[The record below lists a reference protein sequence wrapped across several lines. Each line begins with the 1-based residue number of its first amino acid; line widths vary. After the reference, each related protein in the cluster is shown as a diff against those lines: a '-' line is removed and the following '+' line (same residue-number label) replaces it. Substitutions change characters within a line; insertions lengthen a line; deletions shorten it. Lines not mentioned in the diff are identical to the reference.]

1 MSMQAEIIISLLI
14 CIKAGNIKQGILACR
29 TVGAE
34 TMNEIVDMEKTTESQ
49 ESLHIVEF
57 PHDGVKAY
65 YITAHT
71 TEENMLGVFDKVSAE
86 MAACDAKIA
95 FQYLFGGRQFYPKA
109 VSAIKKLDWPLTL
122 LHGDACSGSTIT
134 GTQFIALSGA
144 ELHPVMDGERKVGNW
159 YDTEDARYCLLG
171 DIRADDLTLG
181 REDQARAVFEKMEA
195 LLQQADMEFTDIAR
209 TWIYLN
215 NLLEWYDE
223 FNAVRT
229 QFFKERGTFEKMVPA
244 STGIG
249 AGTAAGEEMVCA
261 LLAVKPKHDGVKVFA
276 VPSPLQCP
284 ALDYKSSFARAVEI
298 DQPGSRLLT
307 ISGTASIEPGG
318 ETVHVGN
325 TEKQVELTM
334 DVVHAILTSRGMD
347 WSDTAR
353 AIAYFKDDSEA
364 WLLEQYCLENNL
376 PELPVAISHADVC
389 RHDLLFEIELDA
401 VKAD

>member
-1 MSMQAEIIISLLI
+1 MKDRE
-14 CIKAGNIKQGILACR
+14 
-29 TVGAE
+29 
-34 TMNEIVDMEKTTESQ
+34 DMEESIVNPTD
-49 ESLHIVEF
+49 SLQIVEF

-65 YITAHT
+65 FTTAQA
-71 TEENMLGVFDKVSAE
+71 TESTMHAVFDRVSAE
-86 MAACDAKIA
+86 MAARGAKIA
-95 FQYLFGGRQFYPKA
+95 FQYLFGGRQFYPQA
-109 VSAIKKLDWPLTL
+109 VSAIKQLDWPLTL

-134 GTQFIALSGA
+134 GTQFIAISGT
-144 ELHPVMDGERKVGNW
+144 ELHPVMDGDRKVGNW

-181 REDQARAVFEKMEA
+181 REEQALAVFEKMEA
-195 LLQQADMEFTDIAR
+195 LLKQADMEFTDIAR

-223 FNAVRT
+223 FNVVRT

-249 AGTAAGEEMVCA
+249 AGSAAGEEMVCA
-261 LLAVKPKHDGVKVFA
+261 LWAVKPKDDKVKIFA

-284 ALDYKSSFARAVEI
+284 AVDYKSSFARAVEV

-318 ETVHVGN
+318 KTVHLDD
-325 TEKQVELTM
+325 TEKQIKLTM
-334 DVVHAILTSRGMD
+334 EVVHAILESRDMD
-347 WSDTAR
+347 WKDTCR
-353 AIAYFKDDSEA
+353 AIAYFKDADEA
-364 WLLEQYCLENNL
+364 HLLEKYCVENNL
-376 PELPVAISHADVC
+376 PDLPVAISHADVC

>member
-1 MSMQAEIIISLLI
+1 MQ
-14 CIKAGNIKQGILACR
+14 
-29 TVGAE
+29 E
-34 TMNEIVDMEKTTESQ
+34 TMLNPTH
-49 ESLHIVEF
+49 SLQTVEF

-65 YITAHT
+65 FITAQT
-71 TEENMLGVFDKVSAE
+71 TEENMQEVFDRVSDQMAE
-86 MAACDAKIA
+86 RDATIA

-109 VSAIKKLDWPLTL
+109 VSAVKKLDWPLTL
-122 LHGDACSGSTIT
+122 LHGDACSGTTVT
-134 GTQFIALSGA
+134 GTQFIALAGA
-144 ELHPVMDGERKVGNW
+144 ELNPIMDGDRLVGNW
-159 YDTEDARYCLLG
+159 YDTDDARYCLLG

-181 REDQARAVFEKMEA
+181 REEQAQKVFEKMED

-209 TWIYLN
+209 TWLYLN

-229 QFFKERGTFEKMVPA
+229 RFFKKHGTFDKMVPA

-249 AGTAAGEEMVCA
+249 AGSAAGEEIVCA

-318 ETVHVGN
+318 DTVHIGD
-325 TEKQVELTM
+325 TEKQIELTM
-334 DVVHAILTSRGMD
+334 DVVHEILKSRDMSWADTS
-347 WSDTAR
+347 R
-353 AIAYFKDDSEA
+353 AIAYFKDDREA
-364 WLLEQYCLENNL
+364 YLLEQYCIKNNL

-401 VKAD
+401 VKAN

>member
-1 MSMQAEIIISLLI
+1 MKGSDNGSVKTQENGMFTAFKTKLAASRKGNTNENLIMEESII
-14 CIKAGNIKQGILACR
+14 NP
-29 TVGAE
+29 TE
-34 TMNEIVDMEKTTESQ
+34 TLQ
-49 ESLHIVEF
+49 IVEF
-57 PHDGVKAY
+57 PHDGVKSY
-65 YITAHT
+65 FITAQAS
-71 TEENMLGVFDKVSAE
+71 EDSMQDVFDRVSAE

-144 ELHPVMDGERKVGNW
+144 ELNPVMDGDRKVGNW

-171 DIRADDLTLG
+171 DIRADDLSLS
-181 REDQARAVFEKMEA
+181 REAQAQAVFEKMEA
-195 LLQQADMEFTDIAR
+195 LLKQADMEFTDIAR
-209 TWIYLN
+209 TWLYLN
-215 NLLEWYDE
+215 DLLEWYDE
-223 FNAVRT
+223 FNVVRT
-229 QFFKERGTFEKMVPA
+229 KFFRERGTFDKMVPA

-249 AGTAAGEEMVCA
+249 AGSAAGEAIVCA

-318 ETVHVGN
+318 QTVHIGD
-325 TEKQVELTM
+325 TGKQIKLTM
-334 DVVHAILTSRGMD
+334 EVVHAILQSRDMD
-347 WSDTAR
+347 WENTSR
-353 AIAYFKDDSEA
+353 AIAYFKNIDEA
-364 WLLEQYCLENNL
+364 PLLEKYCIENNL

-401 VKAD
+401 VKVN

>member
-1 MSMQAEIIISLLI
+1 MFTALKPEKSSPTKGYSEIL
-14 CIKAGNIKQGILACR
+14 
-29 TVGAE
+29 
-34 TMNEIVDMEKTTESQ
+34 DMEESIINPTN
-49 ESLHIVEF
+49 SLQIVEF

-65 YITAHT
+65 YITAQA
-71 TEENMLGVFDKVSAE
+71 TEDNMHEVFDHVAAE
-86 MAACDAKIA
+86 MAERNAKIA
-95 FQYLFGGRQFYPKA
+95 FQYLFGGRKFYPKA
-109 VSAIKKLDWPLTL
+109 VSAIEKLDWPLTL
-122 LHGDACSGSTIT
+122 LHGDACSGATIT

-144 ELHPVMDGERKVGNW
+144 ELNPVMDGDRKVGNW
-159 YDTEDARYCLLG
+159 YDTDDARYCLLG
-171 DIRADDLTLG
+171 DIRADDLSLG
-181 REDQARAVFEKMEA
+181 REEQARCVFEKMES
-195 LLQQADMEFTDIAR
+195 LLKQADMEFTDIAR

-249 AGTAAGEEMVCA
+249 AGSAAGEEMVCA
-261 LLAVKPKHDGVKVFA
+261 LLAIKPKHDGVKIFA

-318 ETVHVGN
+318 KTVHLDDCK
-325 TEKQVELTM
+325 KQIELTM
-334 DVVHAILTSRGMD
+334 EVVHEILKSRDMD
-347 WSDTAR
+347 WEDTSR
-353 AIAYFKDDSEA
+353 AIAYFKDISEA
-364 WLLEQYCLENNL
+364 PLLEQYCVEHNL

-401 VKAD
+401 VKAN

>member
-1 MSMQAEIIISLLI
+1 M
-14 CIKAGNIKQGILACR
+14 K
-29 TVGAE
+29 E
-34 TMNEIVDMEKTTESQ
+34 TTLNPTH
-49 ESLHIVEF
+49 SLHTVEF

-65 YITAHT
+65 FITAQT
-71 TEENMLGVFDKVSAE
+71 TEENMHEVFDRVSAQ
-86 MAACDAKIA
+86 MAERDATIA

-122 LHGDACSGSTIT
+122 LHGDACSGTTVT
-134 GTQFIALSGA
+134 GSQFIALAGA
-144 ELHPVMDGERKVGNW
+144 ELNPIMDGDRLVGNW
-159 YDTEDARYCLLG
+159 YDTDDARYCLLG

-181 REDQARAVFEKMEA
+181 REEQAQAVFEKMEA

-209 TWIYLN
+209 TWLYLN

-229 QFFKERGTFEKMVPA
+229 KFFEERGTFDKMVPA

-318 ETVHVGN
+318 KTVHLGD
-325 TEKQVELTM
+325 TEKQIELTM
-334 DVVHAILTSRGMD
+334 EVVHEILRSRDMD
-347 WSDTAR
+347 WSDTSR

-364 WLLEQYCLENNL
+364 YLLEQYCLKNNL

-401 VKAD
+401 VKAH

>member
-1 MSMQAEIIISLLI
+1 MQ
-14 CIKAGNIKQGILACR
+14 
-29 TVGAE
+29 
-34 TMNEIVDMEKTTESQ
+34 KTTANSTDG
-49 ESLHIVEF
+49 LHIVEF

-65 YITAHT
+65 FITAQA
-71 TEENMLGVFDKVSAE
+71 TEETMPEVFEQVSTE
-86 MAACDAKIA
+86 MKAHDAQIA

-109 VSAIKKLDWPLTL
+109 VSAIKNLDWPLTL
-122 LHGDACSGSTIT
+122 LHGDACPGTAIT

-144 ELHPVMDGERKVGNW
+144 ELNPMMDGDRMVGNW

-171 DIRADDLTLG
+171 DIRADDLSLS
-181 REDQARAVFEKMEA
+181 REEQARVVFEKMEN

-215 NLLEWYDE
+215 DLLEWYDE
-223 FNAVRT
+223 FNVVRT
-229 QFFKERGTFEKMVPA
+229 QFFKERGTFDKMVPA

-249 AGTAAGEEMVCA
+249 AGTAAGEAMVCA

-318 ETVHVGN
+318 ETVHLDDC
-325 TEKQVELTM
+325 EKQIKLTM
-334 DVVHAILTSRGMD
+334 EVVHAILTSRDMD
-347 WSDTAR
+347 WEDTSR
-353 AIAYFKDDSEA
+353 AIAYFKDINEA
-364 WLLEQYCLENNL
+364 HLLEKYCLENNL

-401 VKAD
+401 VKAN

>member
-1 MSMQAEIIISLLI
+1 MQEM
-14 CIKAGNIKQGILACR
+14 
-29 TVGAE
+29 
-34 TMNEIVDMEKTTESQ
+34 TMNPTD
-49 ESLHIVEF
+49 SLQTVEF

-65 YITAHT
+65 FITAQA
-71 TEENMLGVFDKVSAE
+71 TEENMQEVFDRVSAE
-86 MAACDAKIA
+86 MAERDATIA

-109 VSAIKKLDWPLTL
+109 VSAIKKLDWPMTL

-144 ELHPVMDGERKVGNW
+144 QLHPVLDGDRLVGNW

-171 DIRADDLTLG
+171 DIRADDLALS
-181 REDQARAVFEKMEA
+181 REDQARAVFEKMEV
-195 LLQQADMEFTDIAR
+195 LLKQADMQFTDIAR

-215 NLLEWYDE
+215 DLLEWYDE

-229 QFFKERGTFEKMVPA
+229 RFFQERGTFEKMVPA

-249 AGTAAGEEMVCA
+249 AGTAAGEAMVCA

-318 ETVHVGN
+318 KTVHLDDC
-325 TEKQVELTM
+325 EKQIELTM
-334 DVVHAILTSRGMD
+334 DVVHQILTSRNMD
-347 WSDTAR
+347 WEDTSR
-353 AIAYFKDDSEA
+353 AIAYFKDIREA
-364 WLLEQYCLENNL
+364 HLLEKYCIENNL

-401 VKAD
+401 VKAGK

>member
-1 MSMQAEIIISLLI
+1 MAAPPKGRM
-14 CIKAGNIKQGILACR
+14 K
-29 TVGAE
+29 
-34 TMNEIVDMEKTTESQ
+34 
-49 ESLHIVEF
+49 ESLEMDESIVNPTDTLQIVEF

-65 YITAHT
+65 FTTAQA
-71 TEENMLGVFDKVSAE
+71 TESTMHDVFDRVAAE
-86 MAACDAKIA
+86 MAARDAKIA

-109 VSAIKKLDWPLTL
+109 VSAIKKLDWPMTL

-144 ELHPVMDGERKVGNW
+144 ELHPVMDGDRKVGNW

-171 DIRADDLTLG
+171 DIRADDLSLS
-181 REDQARAVFEKMEA
+181 REEQARDVFEKMET
-195 LLQQADMEFTDIAR
+195 LLRQADMEFTDIAR

-215 NLLEWYDE
+215 DLLEWYDE
-223 FNAVRT
+223 FNVVRT

-249 AGTAAGEEMVCA
+249 AGSAAGEAMVCA

-284 ALDYKSSFARAVEI
+284 AIDYKSSFARAVEI

-318 ETVHVGN
+318 RTVHLGD
-325 TEKQVELTM
+325 TEKQIELTM
-334 DVVHAILTSRGMD
+334 EVVHAILKSRDMD
-347 WSDTAR
+347 WENTCR
-353 AIAYFKDDSEA
+353 AIAYFKNFDEA
-364 WLLEQYCLENNL
+364 HLLAEYCTKNNL

-401 VKAD
+401 VKVN

>member
-1 MSMQAEIIISLLI
+1 MQ
-14 CIKAGNIKQGILACR
+14 
-29 TVGAE
+29 E
-34 TMNEIVDMEKTTESQ
+34 TTTNPTESLQ
-49 ESLHIVEF
+49 VVEF

-65 YITAHT
+65 FITAQAS
-71 TEENMLGVFDKVSAE
+71 EENMHEVFEQVSTE
-86 MAACDAKIA
+86 MKAHNAQIA

-109 VSAIKKLDWPLTL
+109 VSAIKNLDWPLTL
-122 LHGDACSGSTIT
+122 LHGDACQGPCTIT

-144 ELHPVMDGERKVGNW
+144 KLNPVMDGDRMVGNW

-171 DIRADDLTLG
+171 DIRADDLSLS
-181 REDQARAVFEKMEA
+181 REEQARAVFEKMEA
-195 LLQQADMEFTDIAR
+195 LLQQAEMKFTDIAR

-215 NLLEWYDE
+215 DLLEWYDE
-223 FNAVRT
+223 FNVVRT
-229 QFFKERGTFEKMVPA
+229 QFFKERGTFDKMVPA

-249 AGTAAGEEMVCA
+249 AGTAAGEAMVCA
-261 LLAVKPKHDGVKVFA
+261 LWAVKPKHDGVKVFA

-318 ETVHVGN
+318 KTVHLDDC
-325 TEKQVELTM
+325 EKQIKLTM
-334 DVVHAILTSRGMD
+334 EVVHAILTSRNMD
-347 WSDTAR
+347 WEDTSR
-353 AIAYFKDDSEA
+353 AIAYFKDINEA
-364 WLLEQYCLENNL
+364 YLLEKYCLENNL

-401 VKAD
+401 VKAN

>member
-1 MSMQAEIIISLLI
+1 MTLEKVTMSEIL
-14 CIKAGNIKQGILACR
+14 N
-29 TVGAE
+29 
-34 TMNEIVDMEKTTESQ
+34 MEKPVAIPPN
-49 ESLHIVEF
+49 SLKVVDF

-65 YITAHT
+65 FITAQA
-71 TEENMLGVFDKVSAE
+71 TEDNMHDVFDEVSAE
-86 MAACDAKIA
+86 MAARNARIA

-109 VSAIKKLDWPLTL
+109 VSAIKQLDWPLTL

-144 ELHPVMDGERKVGNW
+144 ELNPVMDGDRKVGNW

-171 DIRADDLTLG
+171 DIRADDLSLG
-181 REDQARAVFEKMEA
+181 REEQAQAVFEKMEN
-195 LLQQADMEFTDIAR
+195 LLKQADMEFTDIAR
-209 TWIYLN
+209 TWLYLN

-229 QFFKERGTFEKMVPA
+229 RFFKERGTFDKMVPA

-249 AGTAAGEEMVCA
+249 AGSAAGEEMVCA

-284 ALDYKSSFARAVEI
+284 AIDYKSSFARAVEI

-318 ETVHVGN
+318 KTVHLGD
-325 TEKQVELTM
+325 TKKQIELTM
-334 DVVHAILTSRGMD
+334 DVVHEILKSRDMD
-347 WSDTAR
+347 WGDTAR

-364 WLLEQYCLENNL
+364 HLLAAYCEEHNL
-376 PELPVAISHADVC
+376 PDLPVAISHADVC

-401 VKAD
+401 VKVN